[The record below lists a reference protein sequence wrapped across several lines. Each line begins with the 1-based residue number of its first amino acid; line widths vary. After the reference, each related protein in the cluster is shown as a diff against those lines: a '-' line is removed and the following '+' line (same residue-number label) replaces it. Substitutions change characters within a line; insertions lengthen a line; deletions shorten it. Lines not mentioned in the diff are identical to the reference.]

1 MFYAFLFLYSYPWM
15 FVLRFRPSFALA
27 TEMCLALQMIHI
39 GATLKG
45 IMAFQNRKVQ
55 PVNLLASISMVMKG
69 KSLTSLNMYVSIG
82 VLSSPLFRP
91 TVGTQDSSLAWCLQ
105 QCVGKLQTK
114 WMSLF
119 GNSSVLSCNLSRL
132 WQLKV
137 VQGCMV
143 CWYPAKG
150 IGNGWCNL
158 STLEV
163 SRRLIQFVGSAGPP
177 SRWLAL
183 SLICPMQHS
192 GGARLQFQESMYW
205 TRWLRNCRAHQS

>member
-1 MFYAFLFLYSYPWM
+1 M

-27 TEMCLALQMIHI
+27 TEMCLALQMIHS

-114 WMSLF
+114 
-119 GNSSVLSCNLSRL
+119 
-132 WQLKV
+132 
-137 VQGCMV
+137 
-143 CWYPAKG
+143 
-150 IGNGWCNL
+150 
-158 STLEV
+158 
-163 SRRLIQFVGSAGPP
+163 
-177 SRWLAL
+177 
-183 SLICPMQHS
+183 
-192 GGARLQFQESMYW
+192 
-205 TRWLRNCRAHQS
+205 